1 MLAKGG
7 VAVPMTDLFGVR
19 GRLLIETCELGAA
32 YRVRVESLRQLIASF
47 YREIKLVERDVQRR
61 LAEHLG
67 YQAIQRIPGA
77 GPLFAPI
84 FVVEIG
90 DVTRFKSAAHLCSW
104 AGLTPLDRES
114 DKTLHRDPITNKE
127 AASCA
132 RSQPRRPSARLQAR
146 SSGRTSPGSRR
157 TTPTPQARDKVV
169 RVGFARKIVTLV
181 FYGLRDG
188 QIRSK
193 AIEAA

>member
-114 DKTLHRDPITNKE
+114 DTTLHRDPITNKGSRLVRSAAVE
-127 AASCA
+127 AAQRQAAGTKLREDFTRIATNHANTPGA
-132 RSQPRRPSARLQAR
+132 R
-146 SSGRTSPGSRR
+146 
-157 TTPTPQARDKVV
+157 
-169 RVGFARKIVTLV
+169 
-181 FYGLRDG
+181 
-188 QIRSK
+188 
-193 AIEAA
+193 